1 MSKILI
7 SGGSGLIGKALSK
20 LLVQNNHQ
28 VVWLSREAGNWE
40 GIQKYKWDWKTNQ
53 IDENALQG
61 VDIVINL
68 TGAGIVEKAWTKKY
82 KQEILDSRVQ
92 STNLLIQSIQKNNL
106 HLKSFIGASAVGFY
120 GADISKEVFHENSGV
135 GDDFLANTCKKWEN
149 AYTPAKS
156 FADQFVILRI
166 GVVLDR
172 NGGAYPKMA
181 MPFKYGIGAVLGTG
195 KQLLPWIH
203 LEDLCRMFLFF
214 VDHPTISGTYNAV
227 SSEIASNRY
236 FSELMAK
243 SFKKPILL
251 PNVPIFILKLLL
263 GERHVTITK
272 GLIISNQKILNAG
285 FKFIHTELKAVLN
298 ELKNSV
304 TT

>member
-1 MSKILI
+1 MAKILI
-7 SGGSGLIGKALSK
+7 SGGSGLIGKAISK
-20 LLVQNNHQ
+20 LLIQNNHQ
-28 VVWLSREAGNWE
+28 VVWLSREAGYWE

-53 IDENALQG
+53 MDENALQG
-61 VDIVINL
+61 VDVVINL
-68 TGAGIVEKAWTKKY
+68 AGAGIVTKAWTKKY
-82 KQEILDSRVQ
+82 KQEILDSRVK
-92 STNLLIQSIQKNNL
+92 STNLLIKSIQKNNI

-120 GADISKEVFHENSGV
+120 GADMSKDVFQENSGA

-149 AYTPAKS
+149 AYKPLNRLT
-156 FADQFVILRI
+156 DQFVVIRI
-166 GVVLDR
+166 GIVLDR

-181 MPFKYGIGAVLGTG
+181 MPFKLGIGSALGSG

-214 VDHPTISGTYNAV
+214 IDQPSLSGTYNAV

-236 FSELMAK
+236 FSELLAN

-263 GERHVTITK
+263 GERHITITR
-272 GLIISNQKILNAG
+272 GLIISNQKILNTG
-285 FKFIHTELKAVLN
+285 FKFIHTELRAVLN
-298 ELKNSV
+298 QLKNSA